1 MEFSDIFKI
10 GRGTKTI
17 LLITLS
23 VSLSALIFAFFYY
36 RSINRSEDPRILKAR
51 EYLISYDKVSGNS
64 DISETFPLLDSA
76 YRIFKS
82 LPDYG
87 SSFEPGVI
95 YNNKCSSL
103 LLKSIYDTTVK
114 AAEKEMLLNLSLK
127 YCDSS
132 ISVYNKWIDDWIK
145 LTPEEIRER
154 LKSLMNS
161 DDPAFY
167 GFDFE
172 KIFERRLKNIIQAQ
186 TETPR
191 RLSVSLT
198 NKGTVYRH
206 MMMPDSSLVLF
217 KKALSL
223 WEENRTAKSNLSVL
237 YGGDPVKPSIIE
249 SLFPP
254 DKNKK

>member
-1 MEFSDIFKI
+1 MGFSDIFKI

-17 LLITLS
+17 LLISFS
-23 VSLSALIFAFFYY
+23 VSLTALIFAFFYY
-36 RSINRSEDPRILKAR
+36 RSINRSEDPRIMKAR
-51 EYLISYDKVSGNS
+51 EFLNAYDKVSGNS

-82 LPDYG
+82 LHDYE

-103 LLKSIYDTTVK
+103 ILKAIYDTTVK
-114 AAEKEMLLNLSLK
+114 EVEREMLLNLSLK
-127 YCDSS
+127 YSDSS
-132 ISVYNKWIDDWIK
+132 ILVYNRWMAEWIK
-145 LTPEEIRER
+145 LTPEEIAER
-154 LKSLMNS
+154 IQPLMNS
-161 DDPAFY
+161 NDPAFY
-167 GFDFE
+167 GLDFA
-172 KIFERRLKNIIQAQ
+172 KICERRVKNIIMAQ

-198 NKGTVYRH
+198 NKGTIYRH
-206 MMMPDSSLVLF
+206 MLKPDSSLVLF
-217 KKALSL
+217 KQALSL
-223 WEENRTAKSNLSVL
+223 WKENRAAESNLSVL
-237 YGGDPVKPSIIE
+237 GGGDPVKPSLIE